1 MTQRIRILYN
11 DTCPVCSR
19 EIGLYRRQAEACGL
33 PHDYLPLTRA
43 AELGL
48 TEEQAAR
55 RLHLWR
61 GDTALSGMAA
71 FRLLWADLPGWRWLA
86 RISGWPVLRPL
97 LDLVYDR
104 IAAPLLYRAH
114 LRRQARRRGGG

>member
-19 EIGLYRRQAEACGL
+19 EIGLYQRRAGMCGL
-33 PHDYLPLTRA
+33 PHDYLPLDRA

-48 TEEQAAR
+48 TEDQAAR
-55 RLHLWR
+55 RLHLWQ

-71 FRLLWADLPGWRWLA
+71 FRVLWADLPGWRWLA
-86 RISGWPVLRPL
+86 RVSGWPVLRPM

-114 LRRQARRRGGG
+114 RRRRMRKGNGA